1 MLPIGLEAC
10 SPAEWEIAIIRAT
23 DFAYRLSRKL
33 PRHLTV
39 DDVVHTAVEQLLASK
54 RTFDLRRH
62 SLAAILCG
70 TVKSILSPKGLAE
83 FKERMPLAT
92 DYQVANTTATHAD
105 DESLFTQAER
115 DQIMDRVRDLGQGDA
130 VFLQYV
136 DAFQANFSADETA
149 ELLGI
154 SKDQCYELRRKLKT
168 LTARVVAEFKPADL
182 QHLNR

>member
-10 SPAEWEIAIIRAT
+10 SQADWETAIVRAT

-39 DDVVHTAVEQLLASK
+39 DDVVHTAVEQLLAST
-54 RTFDLRRH
+54 RTFDLRQH

-92 DYQVANTTATHAD
+92 DYQLANITATDAD
-105 DESLFTQAER
+105 DDSLFTQAER
-115 DQIMDRVRDLGQGDA
+115 DQIMDRVRELGQGDA

-136 DAFQANFSADETA
+136 DAFQANFNADETA

-154 SKDQCYELRRKLKT
+154 KKEQCYELRRRLKT
-168 LTARVVAEFKPADL
+168 LTVRAVAAYKPTDL
-182 QHLNR
+182 QHVNR